1 MDTDEYLDQLRI
13 EGGRLVTAA
22 RAAPSVPVPSCP
34 EWDMGQLLAHIEAIH
49 RWVAEILATKAT
61 ARVTRIGVGDDVGF
75 ADLAAAYDAGLAAL
89 VAAFEVTDPAEPVW
103 NWSADAPAPA
113 AFWFRRMAQ
122 ETSVHR
128 WDAEA
133 AAGTPTAIDAALAV
147 DGVDEY
153 LGFVAR
159 YIAVHPIEE
168 LASTLSLVADDAG
181 AQLATRHGAGP
192 AHRRRS
198 AGGAGDGH
206 GRGLGPV
213 PLAPPPDPPRPRGG
227 DRRGGS
233 RARRRLGARDLR
245 LRRDGAT
252 APTTRSS
259 ALGPPVCQG
268 AGAPVS
274 LALETRECQ
283 RSHRRPR
290 K

>member
-159 YIAVHPIEE
+159 YVAVHPIEE

-181 AQLATRHGAGP
+181 RSWRLGMAPDRLTADDPQAAQATVTAAASDLYLWLLHRTPRDP
-192 AHRRRS
+192 A
-198 AGGAGDGH
+198 AVTVAGDP
-206 GRGLGPV
+206 GPV
-213 PLAPPPDPPRPRGG
+213 AAWGHVIFD
-227 DRRGGS
+227 
-233 RARRRLGARDLR
+233 
-245 LRRDGAT
+245 
-252 APTTRSS
+252 
-259 ALGPPVCQG
+259 
-268 AGAPVS
+268 
-274 LALETRECQ
+274 
-283 RSHRRPR
+283 
-290 K
+290 

>member
-159 YIAVHPIEE
+159 YVAVHPIEE
-168 LASTLSLVADDAG
+168 LARHALARRRRCRRAAG
-181 AQLATRHGAGP
+181 DSAWRRTGSPPTIRRRR
-192 AHRRRS
+192 RRRS
-198 AGGAGDGH
+198 
-206 GRGLGPV
+206 R
-213 PLAPPPDPPRPRGG
+213 PRPRTCTS
-227 DRRGGS
+227 GS
-233 RARRRLGARDLR
+233 S
-245 LRRDGAT
+245 T
-252 APTTRSS
+252 
-259 ALGPPVCQG
+259 GPP
-268 AGAPVS
+268 ATP
-274 LALETRECQ
+274 
-283 RSHRRPR
+283 RR
-290 K
+290 